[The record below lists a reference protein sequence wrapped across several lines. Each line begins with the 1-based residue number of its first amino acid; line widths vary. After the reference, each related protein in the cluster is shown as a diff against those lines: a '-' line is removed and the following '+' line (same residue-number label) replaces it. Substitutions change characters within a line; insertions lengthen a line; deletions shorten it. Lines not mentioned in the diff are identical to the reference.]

1 MSIPPPLPPAVG
13 LERKPTPLPQLAEP
27 SEAHLQA
34 ALAASARAE
43 ATLSALSRE
52 IQRLGSGVGGAREA
66 NESLT
71 LELEALRELL
81 GRTGDQQL
89 TFEGKVEELEAVL
102 DRTRHEH
109 ARERTFLIEQ
119 QDRFL
124 VELLDEQ
131 EAELKRRDAELEI
144 LRGRV
149 VELERRAVATVAPA
163 RASAPG
169 ASELAPPSAALGSAA
184 SELEL
189 TERSELERMAQ
200 KLAEDRE
207 RARETVAR
215 LQTQRDEAQN
225 AVARITKERDEA
237 LSQIYRLKSELGGPR
252 IPHSTH
258 PPAGELRRD
267 SASAR
272 AALLAVELELEAGLS
287 HPTMPSSPSSSAA
300 NGPSSAPGASSA
312 QTSETPPIS
321 SVLSPPRSNPHAAP
335 LPTRLS
341 PPPARLAPQP
351 TVVGRPSPPPEELR
365 SALTEALPVAA
376 GRPSLLGK
384 SSAGPRPTGGY
395 SLNDESV
402 EAEHL
407 EGARP
412 SSRPTTPGGD
422 KR

>member
-1 MSIPPPLPPAVG
+1 
-13 LERKPTPLPQLAEP
+13 
-27 SEAHLQA
+27 
-34 ALAASARAE
+34 
-43 ATLSALSRE
+43 
-52 IQRLGSGVGGAREA
+52 
-66 NESLT
+66 
-71 LELEALRELL
+71 
-81 GRTGDQQL
+81 
-89 TFEGKVEELEAVL
+89 
-102 DRTRHEH
+102 
-109 ARERTFLIEQ
+109 
-119 QDRFL
+119 
-124 VELLDEQ
+124 
-131 EAELKRRDAELEI
+131 
-144 LRGRV
+144 
-149 VELERRAVATVAPA
+149 
-163 RASAPG
+163 
-169 ASELAPPSAALGSAA
+169 
-184 SELEL
+184 
-189 TERSELERMAQ
+189 
-200 KLAEDRE
+200 
-207 RARETVAR
+207 
-215 LQTQRDEAQN
+215 
-225 AVARITKERDEA
+225 
-237 LSQIYRLKSELGGPR
+237 
-252 IPHSTH
+252 
-258 PPAGELRRD
+258 
-267 SASAR
+267 
-272 AALLAVELELEAGLS
+272 LLAVELELEAGLS